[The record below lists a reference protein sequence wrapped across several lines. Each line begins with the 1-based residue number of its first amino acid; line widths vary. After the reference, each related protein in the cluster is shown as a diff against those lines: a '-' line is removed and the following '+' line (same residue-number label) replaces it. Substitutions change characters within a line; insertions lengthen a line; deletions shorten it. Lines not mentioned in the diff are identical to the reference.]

1 MAFAGELLQE
11 SLINES
17 TYRDVCDRG
26 LVHSSKVSSLMMSVQ
41 SQIKGNADKLNS
53 FIKVL
58 EKDAT
63 MSGLCA
69 LLKTDCTK
77 GILYQFM
84 YFSDL

>member
-1 MAFAGELLQE
+1 MAFAGVLLQE
-11 SLINES
+11 SLINEL

-26 LVHSSKVSSLMMSVQ
+26 LVHSEKVSHLMMSVQ
-41 SQIKGNADKLNS
+41 SQINQNADKLNS
-53 FIKVL
+53 FIKIL

-77 GILYQFM
+77 GILY
-84 YFSDL
+84 